1 MQVALT
7 RLLDSMGDG
16 RRESRN
22 DPGED
27 QDRDTVT
34 DTAFSDLFAE
44 PHQEHSPCDQTYNSG
59 EIERKAWINHQALH
73 TRHIRQ
79 TGSNTDRL
87 EYRQHQ
93 STVAGVLADLTTTR
107 LPFFLQLCQ
116 RLVNHRQQLHDD
128 RCRDIRH
135 NPQCKDRST
144 AESTTREHVEH
155 FNDGASLLL
164 KQFGKYSGINTR
176 DRNKRANT
184 EHYQRTDHKQKSAF
198 QFAKATFGTLK
209 I

>member
-87 EYRQHQ
+87 EYSQHQ

-107 LPFFLQLCQ
+107 LPFFLQFCQ
-116 RLVNHRQQLHDD
+116 RLINNGQQLDND
-128 RCRDIRH
+128 RRRNIRH
-135 NPQCKDRST
+135 DPQSKDRST

-184 EHYQRTDHKQKSAF
+184 EHNQRTDNKQKSAF
-198 QFAKATFGTLK
+198 QFANSTFGTLK